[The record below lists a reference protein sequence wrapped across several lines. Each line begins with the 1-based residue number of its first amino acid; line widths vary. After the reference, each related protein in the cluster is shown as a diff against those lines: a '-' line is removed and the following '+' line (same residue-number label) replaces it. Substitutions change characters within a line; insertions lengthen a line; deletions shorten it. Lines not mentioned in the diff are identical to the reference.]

1 MEQAWRASLKRWHLS
16 RREGAEGA
24 GKGKGRGGLEGTGGA
39 WVWVCWAQSSVG
51 KVPVWPGRCIRLTR
65 SQRGKGSCEGR
76 VPQGSG
82 VGGLAVLGRE
92 AGPHPAGQGLSPSD
106 NTPLAAGWRKGWDLG
121 HWESSSAV
129 FGEGW

>member
-1 MEQAWRASLKRWHLS
+1 M
-16 RREGAEGA
+16 
-24 GKGKGRGGLEGTGGA
+24 
-39 WVWVCWAQSSVG
+39 
-51 KVPVWPGRCIRLTR
+51 
-65 SQRGKGSCEGR
+65 
-76 VPQGSG
+76 
-82 VGGLAVLGRE
+82 GGLAVLGRE